1 MPSPMV
7 IAIANQKGGV
17 GKTTLAIHIADSLS
31 RKDKKVLLVDADPQ
45 ASALDWAENS
55 DNGNR
60 FSVVGLPKKTLRS
73 ELRNIEAD
81 YDYIVVD
88 GPPRV
93 HEIAM
98 AAIAASDLIVIPV
111 QPSPFDVWSLKDIVD
126 LVNEVKTINEHLK
139 TVLVINRKIVN
150 TAIGRDVVNALADY
164 NFPILTTA
172 ICQRVAYAESIA
184 LGQTVLNTN
193 SDMKASEEIQA
204 LTNEILEVI

>member
-1 MPSPMV
+1 MIISFL
-7 IAIANQKGGV
+7 NQKGGV

-73 ELRNIEAD
+73 ELRTIETD
-81 YDYIVVD
+81 YDYVIVD

>member
-1 MPSPMV
+1 LIISFL
-7 IAIANQKGGV
+7 NQKGGV

>member
-1 MPSPMV
+1 MIISFL
-7 IAIANQKGGV
+7 NQKGGV

-31 RKDKKVLLVDADPQ
+31 RKDKKVLLIDADPQ

-55 DNGNR
+55 ENGNR

-73 ELRNIEAD
+73 ELRTIETD
-81 YDYIVVD
+81 YDFIVVD

-126 LVNEVKTINEHLK
+126 LVNEVKTINENLK

-164 NFPILTTA
+164 NFPILKTA
-172 ICQRVAYAESIA
+172 ICQRVAYAESIGM
-184 LGQTVLNTN
+184 GQTVLHTN
-193 SDMKASEEIQA
+193 SDSKASEEIQA

>member
-1 MPSPMV
+1 MIISFL
-7 IAIANQKGGV
+7 NQKGGV

-55 DNGNR
+55 ENGNR

>member
-1 MPSPMV
+1 MIISFL
-7 IAIANQKGGV
+7 NQKGGV

-55 DNGNR
+55 ENGNR

-73 ELRNIEAD
+73 ELRTIETD
-81 YDYIVVD
+81 YDYVIVD

-150 TAIGRDVVNALADY
+150 TAIGRDVVSALADY

>member
-1 MPSPMV
+1 MIISFL
-7 IAIANQKGGV
+7 NQKGGV
-17 GKTTLAIHIADSLS
+17 GKTTLAIHVADSLS

-55 DNGNR
+55 ENGNR

-73 ELRNIEAD
+73 ELRTIETD
-81 YDYIVVD
+81 YDFIVVD

-126 LVNEVKTINEHLK
+126 LVNEVKTINENLK

-150 TAIGRDVVNALADY
+150 TAIGRDVVTALADY
-164 NFPILTTA
+164 NFPILKTA
-172 ICQRVAYAESIA
+172 ICQRVAYAESIG
-184 LGQTVLNTN
+184 LGQTVLHTN
-193 SDMKASEEIQA
+193 SDLKATEEIQA

>member
-1 MPSPMV
+1 MIISFL
-7 IAIANQKGGV
+7 NQKGGV

-150 TAIGRDVVNALADY
+150 TAIGRDVVSALADY

>member
-1 MPSPMV
+1 MIISFL
-7 IAIANQKGGV
+7 NQKGGV
-17 GKTTLAIHIADSLS
+17 GKTTLAIHVADSLS

-55 DNGNR
+55 ENGNR

-73 ELRNIEAD
+73 ELRTIETD
-81 YDYIVVD
+81 YDYIIVD

-111 QPSPFDVWSLKDIVD
+111 QPSPFDVWSLKDIID
-126 LVNEVKTINEHLK
+126 LVNEVKTINENLK

-164 NFPILTTA
+164 NFPILNTA
-172 ICQRVAYAESIA
+172 ICQRVAYAESIGM
-184 LGQTVLNTN
+184 GQTVLHTN
-193 SDMKASEEIQA
+193 SDSKASEEIQA
-204 LTNEILEVI
+204 LTNEILEVK

>member
-1 MPSPMV
+1 LIISFL
-7 IAIANQKGGV
+7 NQKGGV

-55 DNGNR
+55 ENGNR
-60 FSVVGLPKKTLRS
+60 FSVVGLPKKTLRN

-150 TAIGRDVVNALADY
+150 TAIGRDVVNALTDY

-184 LGQTVLNTN
+184 LGQTVLHTN
-193 SDMKASEEIQA
+193 SDAKASEEIQA

>member
-1 MPSPMV
+1 LIISFL
-7 IAIANQKGGV
+7 NQKGGV

-55 DNGNR
+55 ENGNR

-73 ELRNIEAD
+73 ELRTIETD
-81 YDYIVVD
+81 YDYVIVD

-150 TAIGRDVVNALADY
+150 TAIGRDVVSALADY

>member
-1 MPSPMV
+1 LIISFL
-7 IAIANQKGGV
+7 NQKGGV
-17 GKTTLAIHIADSLS
+17 GKTTLAIHVADSLS

-55 DNGNR
+55 ENGNR

-73 ELRNIEAD
+73 ELRTIETD
-81 YDYIVVD
+81 YDYIIVD

-111 QPSPFDVWSLKDIVD
+111 QPSPFDVWSLKDIID
-126 LVNEVKTINEHLK
+126 LVNEVKTINENLK

-164 NFPILTTA
+164 NFPILNTA
-172 ICQRVAYAESIA
+172 ICQRVAYAESIGM
-184 LGQTVLNTN
+184 GQTVLHTN
-193 SDMKASEEIQA
+193 SDSKASEEIQA
-204 LTNEILEVI
+204 LTNEILEVK

>member
-1 MPSPMV
+1 MIISFL
-7 IAIANQKGGV
+7 NQKGGV

-55 DNGNR
+55 ENGNR

-73 ELRNIEAD
+73 ELRTIETD
-81 YDYIVVD
+81 YDYVIVD

>member
-1 MPSPMV
+1 MIISFL
-7 IAIANQKGGV
+7 NQKGGV

-55 DNGNR
+55 ENGNR

-73 ELRNIEAD
+73 ELRTIEAD

-164 NFPILTTA
+164 NFPILKTA
-172 ICQRVAYAESIA
+172 ICQRVAYAESIGM
-184 LGQTVLNTN
+184 GQTVLHTN
-193 SDMKASEEIQA
+193 SDSKASEEIQA

>member
-1 MPSPMV
+1 MIISFL
-7 IAIANQKGGV
+7 NQKGGV

-31 RKDKKVLLVDADPQ
+31 RKDKKVLLIDADPQ

-55 DNGNR
+55 ENGNR

-73 ELRNIEAD
+73 ELRTIETD
-81 YDYIVVD
+81 YDYIIVD

-111 QPSPFDVWSLKDIVD
+111 QPSPFDVWSLKDIID
-126 LVNEVKTINEHLK
+126 LVNEVKTINENLK

>member
-1 MPSPMV
+1 MIISFL
-7 IAIANQKGGV
+7 NQKGGV

-31 RKDKKVLLVDADPQ
+31 RKDKKVLLIDADPQ

-55 DNGNR
+55 ENGNR

-73 ELRNIEAD
+73 ELRTIETD
-81 YDYIVVD
+81 YDYIIVD

-111 QPSPFDVWSLKDIVD
+111 QPSPFDVWSLKDIID
-126 LVNEVKTINEHLK
+126 LVNEVKTINENLK

-164 NFPILTTA
+164 NFPILKTA
-172 ICQRVAYAESIA
+172 ICQRVAYAESI
-184 LGQTVLNTN
+184 GMGHTVLHTN
-193 SDMKASEEIQA
+193 SDAKASEEIQA

>member
-1 MPSPMV
+1 MIISFL
-7 IAIANQKGGV
+7 NQKGGV

-31 RKDKKVLLVDADPQ
+31 RKDKKVLLIDADPQ

-55 DNGNR
+55 ENGNR

-73 ELRNIEAD
+73 ELRTIETD
-81 YDYIVVD
+81 YDFIVVD

>member
-1 MPSPMV
+1 MIISFL
-7 IAIANQKGGV
+7 NQKGGV

>member
-1 MPSPMV
+1 LIISFL
-7 IAIANQKGGV
+7 NQKGGV

-31 RKDKKVLLVDADPQ
+31 RKDKKVLLIDADPQ

-55 DNGNR
+55 ENGNR

-73 ELRNIEAD
+73 ELRTIETD
-81 YDYIVVD
+81 YDYIIVD

-111 QPSPFDVWSLKDIVD
+111 QPSPFDVWSLKDIID
-126 LVNEVKTINEHLK
+126 LVNEVKTINENLK

-164 NFPILTTA
+164 NFPILKTA
-172 ICQRVAYAESIA
+172 ICQRVAYAESIGM
-184 LGQTVLNTN
+184 GQTVLNTN
-193 SDMKASEEIQA
+193 SDSKASEEIQA

>member
-1 MPSPMV
+1 MIISFL
-7 IAIANQKGGV
+7 NQKGGV

-55 DNGNR
+55 ENGNR
-60 FSVVGLPKKTLRS
+60 FSVVGLPKKTLRN

-150 TAIGRDVVNALADY
+150 TAIGRDVVNALTDY

-184 LGQTVLNTN
+184 LGQTVLHTN
-193 SDMKASEEIQA
+193 SDAKASEEIQA

>member
-1 MPSPMV
+1 MIISFL
-7 IAIANQKGGV
+7 NQKGGV

-31 RKDKKVLLVDADPQ
+31 RKDKKVLLIDADPQ

-55 DNGNR
+55 ENGNR

-73 ELRNIEAD
+73 ELRTIETD
-81 YDYIVVD
+81 YDYIIVD

-111 QPSPFDVWSLKDIVD
+111 QPSPFDVWSLKDIID
-126 LVNEVKTINEHLK
+126 LVNEVKTINENLK

-164 NFPILTTA
+164 NFPILKTA
-172 ICQRVAYAESIA
+172 ICQRVAYAESIGM
-184 LGQTVLNTN
+184 GQTVLNTN
-193 SDMKASEEIQA
+193 SDSKASEEIQA

>member
-1 MPSPMV
+1 MIISFL
-7 IAIANQKGGV
+7 NQKGGV

-55 DNGNR
+55 ENGNR

-73 ELRNIEAD
+73 ELRTIETD
-81 YDYIVVD
+81 YDYVIVD

-93 HEIAM
+93 HELAM